1 MILLPHHL
9 EFQETLTDLPFFYNQ
24 IARQSAEVLH
34 LIQDASG
41 LFQMVNDKRLKEY
54 LFSGEL
60 NENIEFIDAYEE
72 LEEDNEWSLSN
83 EWLGSL

>member
-9 EFQETLTDLPFFYNQ
+9 EYQETLADLPFFYNQ

-34 LIQDASG
+34 AIQDNSG
-41 LFQMVNDKRLKEY
+41 LFQIADDKRLKEY

-60 NENIEFIDAYEE
+60 DERIEFVDAYEE
-72 LEEDNEWSLSN
+72 VEPDSEWSLSN